1 MNQDEEN
8 LCKLVLLI
16 VNIAMNVIRQ
26 IISCKLLKSEENFI
40 FYLKSNMHMLFHAW
54 HNSKKCCKC
63 SNDENN
69 NSESMLTGDQFR
81 LMFNTG
87 MQMNKEHT
95 HVKNNKIYCFNKIS
109 VREDASLE
117 NLDLTLAN
125 CLLICTCTPERVKDN
140 VERSS
145 ILDWT
150 KNIKDSRNEIF
161 HLANSKCLP
170 TEEFKRK
177 WTKIE
182 GAVYGLARLVGS
194 QYSDQIKEELK
205 TLKAKNVTNC
215 QNELK
220 EILIQCKQDIN
231 LLIHQQYEKSFN
243 DKFKR
248 VGINK
253 LKDIRQQWTTIH
265 KREQICA
272 KAGGIKI
279 NIVDTS
285 YIKED
290 VVKENKSVEVLLRVQ
305 TPEEWDEDIIIESIR
320 RMCDEINKGGNII
333 IKETTLEQFMLVVEM
348 LIDTLKTQQN
358 LKDEIEMFFRKI
370 FEQCNIDTSQSDT
383 VYVSIESITE
393 IQSPVPSDVE
403 LVLMKNLAVQKR
415 KDAFF
420 TSCAVWSDNHYI
432 FIDSNNMCLIV
443 SNHKTGD
450 TEEIELRNKPFSMAI
465 IDSNNVAISFPE
477 KQEIAILNLSAIGKH
492 GPTKFKKVNGK
503 CYTLTK
509 YDDNTL
515 LVYIQGK
522 GIHSYDMSKDEFKS
536 LNIQIPSFVPHSDEI
551 CAQNN
556 RLFHTNRSSG
566 SVFCYEING
575 SMLWKFERDLKRPTA
590 LTSDTFGNVYVTD
603 YTSHHLYFIS
613 ADGQS
618 HKTLLS
624 RKDKLWL
631 PTFVYFCVKRNCL
644 LIVNRDNGYAASYS
658 IKYEK

>member
-1 MNQDEEN
+1 
-8 LCKLVLLI
+8 
-16 VNIAMNVIRQ
+16 
-26 IISCKLLKSEENFI
+26 
-40 FYLKSNMHMLFHAW
+40 
-54 HNSKKCCKC
+54 
-63 SNDENN
+63 
-69 NSESMLTGDQFR
+69 MLTGDQFR

-87 MQMNKEHT
+87 IQMNKEHT

-109 VREDASLE
+109 VRGDASLE
-117 NLDLTLAN
+117 NLDLTLIN
-125 CLLICTCTPERVKDN
+125 CLLICTCTPEIVKDT

-170 TEEFKRK
+170 TDEFERK

-182 GAVYGLARLVGS
+182 GAICGLAKLVGS
-194 QYSDQIKEELK
+194 QYSDRIKEELK
-205 TLKAKNVTNC
+205 TLKAKHVTNC

-220 EILIQCKQDIN
+220 VILIQCKQDIN
-231 LLIHQQYEKSFN
+231 LLLHQQFEKSFN
-243 DKFKR
+243 DKLKR

-253 LKDIRQQWTTIH
+253 LEDIRQQWTTIYQ
-265 KREQICA
+265 REQICA
-272 KAGGIKI
+272 KAGGINI

-285 YIKED
+285 NIKED
-290 VVKENKSVEVLLRVQ
+290 VAKENKSVEVLLRVQ
-305 TPEEWDEDIIIESIR
+305 TPEEWDEDTIIETVR

-333 IKETTLEQFMLVVEM
+333 IKETTLEQFMLVVEI
-348 LIDTLKTQQN
+348 LIDTLSIRQN
-358 LKDEIEMFFRKI
+358 LKDEIEIFFRKI
-370 FEQCNIDTSQSDT
+370 FDQCNIDTSQSDT
-383 VYVSIESITE
+383 VNVSIESINE
-393 IQSPVPSDVE
+393 IQSSVSSKVE
-403 LVLMKNLAVQKR
+403 LVLIKSLVVQKR

-443 SNHKTGD
+443 SNHQTGD

-465 IDSNNVAISFPE
+465 IDSKNVAISFPE
-477 KQEIAILNLSAIGKH
+477 KQEIAILNLSTISKN

-522 GIHSYDMSKDEFKS
+522 GIHSYNMSKDEFIS
-536 LNIQIPSFVPHSDEI
+536 LDIKIPSFVPHSDEI
-551 CAQNN
+551 CARNN
-556 RLFHTNRSSG
+556 RLFHTSRSSG

-590 LTSDTFGNVYVTD
+590 LTCDTYGNVYVTD
-603 YTSHHLYFIS
+603 YTSHQLYFIS
-613 ADGQS
+613 SDGQFHTS
-618 HKTLLS
+618 LLS

-631 PTFVYFCVKRNCL
+631 PTFIFFCVERNCL
-644 LIVNRDNGYAASYS
+644 LIVNRDNGHAASYN
-658 IKYEK
+658 IKYAE